1 MRDPPP
7 DPRPR
12 HSDPHPRGLRP
23 AAPPPP
29 APYRR
34 SRTWPSATSWERHR
48 LSPGHRLQLWRG
60 RGQGGRGRPPRL
72 GGGRRRAGHWRREGP
87 AVPTATAGHPADAA
101 LPDCRLRAG
110 ARPREGKARWS
121 LRPLN
126 KTQLGRTRHAD
137 RTRITQLSAPGR
149 RPRPRRPSERDAHTG
164 RARACGPGS
173 GGWSPC
179 CLASLCGSDVPP
191 PQQHTGKGPQPVVG
205 RWAQ

>member
-1 MRDPPP
+1 MNAEEKQKDTRRNRSRRCATHRPTHAP
-7 DPRPR
+7 DTRIR
-12 HSDPHPRGLRP
+12 IP
-23 AAPPPP
+23 AASAPPPP

-110 ARPREGKARWS
+110 ARP
-121 LRPLN
+121 
-126 KTQLGRTRHAD
+126 QL
-137 RTRITQLSAPGR
+137 
-149 RPRPRRPSERDAHTG
+149 PRRPGRGGGGGGGEGARGPAPSPWSRVRAGRPG
-164 RARACGPGS
+164 RA
-173 GGWSPC
+173 
-179 CLASLCGSDVPP
+179 
-191 PQQHTGKGPQPVVG
+191 
-205 RWAQ
+205 